1 MTKSID
7 VLMFHPSDLEYQLDT
22 IVDFLSLTHP
32 YLLDSSKNTTCVE
45 LRPILRKGKDYKLS
59 KSLALWNLD
68 EKGIGYLRNFLE
80 EHNGIPACLFY
91 SIFSFDYHKKN
102 PPEKRYRKGRINSHN
117 AMFTNEIVLDFD
129 GITAEEQRQ
138 IHQRLLDVQIAP
150 YWIFTGHGY
159 HAHILLDEDVY
170 QLDVLKEF
178 IALFRRRGFPVDEA
192 CKDAARLMRLPMT
205 YNVKSFAKG
214 DTFEKKNPPLCEP
227 LQYSNYRYSLN
238 ELRYKLA
245 QIPETVEFVEKPS
258 PEREKDQK
266 KAICPAPIPNA
277 EHIELKKNV
286 YPYISNYTIPD
297 AVCKMLS
304 HTPKG
309 FRNSALGFL
318 IGYFHRTVFMPK
330 ERIYQILSIWSE
342 EACVPK
348 MDKFQFQE
356 DFNRIY
362 HTYGGLPYDSKLA
375 SKFGLIPFESDLIIS
390 KKEVAIS
397 NHFFA
402 SIKTMTGK
410 LVRMYLAIK
419 LLEHVDKAATQ
430 EELSDLLKIST
441 RSVRTTLQELV
452 KTPHC
457 YMVKGNAKNKIP
469 NTYHTDIFYDHTL
482 GHSLFSYNDLKCY
495 VSELFDDRKRGNNE
509 LKLYLYMQYRFRSG
523 EIFMSQSTFGE
534 KLGLKQNSVSEIVSR
549 LVDKGFLRVE
559 KRRHEL
565 LPHFTKCYYILL
577 R

>member
-1 MTKSID
+1 MSKSIE
-7 VLMFHPSDLEYQLDT
+7 VLMFHPSDLEYQFDT

-32 YLLDSSKNTTCVE
+32 FLLDPLKNATCVE
-45 LRPILRKGKDYKLS
+45 LRPILRKGRDYQLS
-59 KSLALWNLD
+59 KSLVLWNLD
-68 EKGIGYLRNFLE
+68 EKGLGYLRDFLKA
-80 EHNGIPACLFY
+80 HNGIPSCLFY
-91 SIFSFDYHKKN
+91 SVFSFDYQKKN
-102 PPEKRYRKGRINSHN
+102 PPGKRYKKGSINSHN

-129 GITAEEQRQ
+129 GITAEEQKQ
-138 IHQRLLDVQIAP
+138 IHQRLHDVQIYP
-150 YWIFTGHGY
+150 YWVFTGHGY
-159 HAHILLDEDVY
+159 HAHILLNEDVY
-170 QLDVLKEF
+170 QQDVLKDF
-178 IALFRRRGFPVDEA
+178 VALFRQRGFPVDEA
-192 CKDAARLMRLPMT
+192 CKDSARLMRLPIT
-205 YNVKSFAKG
+205 YNCKSFADG
-214 DTFEKKNPPLCEP
+214 DNPEQKKPPLCEP
-227 LQYSNYRYSLN
+227 LHYSDYRYSLD
-238 ELRYKLA
+238 ELKYKLG
-245 QIPETVEFVEKPS
+245 QLPEIKLS
-258 PEREKDQK
+258 PVPDRKKEQK
-266 KAICPAPIPNA
+266 KAICSVPTPDT

-286 YPYISNYTIPD
+286 YPYISNYTIPE
-297 AVCKMLS
+297 AVCKMLA

-309 FRNSALGFL
+309 YRNSALGFL

-348 MDKFQFQE
+348 MDMFQFQE

-402 SIKTMTGK
+402 SIQSLSGK

-419 LLEHVDKAATQ
+419 LLEHVDKDATQ

-469 NTYHTDIFYDHTL
+469 NTYHTDIFYDHKL

-523 EIFMSQSTFGE
+523 EIFMSQTTFGE
-534 KLGLKQNSVSEIVSR
+534 KLGLKQNSISEIVSR

-559 KRRHEL
+559 HRRHEL
-565 LPHFTKCYYILL
+565 LPHFTKCYYVLL